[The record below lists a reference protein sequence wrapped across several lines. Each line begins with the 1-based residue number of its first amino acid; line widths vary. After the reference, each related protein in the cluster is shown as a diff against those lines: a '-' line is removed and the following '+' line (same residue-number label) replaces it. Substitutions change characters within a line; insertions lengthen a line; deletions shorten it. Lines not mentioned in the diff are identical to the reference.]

1 VTTYADLPPL
11 ERFRGA
17 AARSLH
23 RLPSPLKRALA
34 RGVPD
39 AIDGLDLDLDVRAML
54 GAAQLSGRDKLG
66 DRPLDVE
73 RRRFVR
79 ETVAIEGP
87 PDRLYDVRDLTLPG
101 PAGSLAA
108 RLYTPTRNASLP
120 LLVHFHGG
128 GHVVGNLDSCEGACR
143 LLARHAGVAVLSVD
157 YRLAPE
163 HPFPAA
169 VDDAAAAFAW
179 AAEHAGELGADA
191 GRIGVAGDSA
201 GGNLAAAVC
210 LGARDGG
217 GPAPAFQ
224 LLIYP
229 AVDLTRRR
237 PSRDLFAD
245 GLQLTDTDIE
255 WYRRQYLPDEADLQN
270 PLASPLLA
278 ESLEGLPP
286 AHVATAGFDPLR
298 DEGEDYARAL
308 TAAGVSA
315 TLRRHEGLVHGF
327 ANYTRVVPAAREAML
342 ETAEALR
349 RGLRA

>member
-1 VTTYADLPPL
+1 
-11 ERFRGA
+11 
-17 AARSLH
+17 
-23 RLPSPLKRALA
+23 
-34 RGVPD
+34 
-39 AIDGLDLDLDVRAML
+39 
-54 GAAQLSGRDKLG
+54 
-66 DRPLDVE
+66 
-73 RRRFVR
+73 
-79 ETVAIEGP
+79 
-87 PDRLYDVRDLTLPG
+87 
-101 PAGSLAA
+101 
-108 RLYTPTRNASLP
+108 
-120 LLVHFHGG
+120 
-128 GHVVGNLDSCEGACR
+128 

-163 HPFPAA
+163 HRFPAA

-210 LGARDGG
+210 LGARDSGG
-217 GPAPAFQ
+217 AAPAFQ

>member
-1 VTTYADLPPL
+1 
-11 ERFRGA
+11 
-17 AARSLH
+17 
-23 RLPSPLKRALA
+23 
-34 RGVPD
+34 
-39 AIDGLDLDLDVRAML
+39 
-54 GAAQLSGRDKLG
+54 
-66 DRPLDVE
+66 
-73 RRRFVR
+73 
-79 ETVAIEGP
+79 
-87 PDRLYDVRDLTLPG
+87 
-101 PAGSLAA
+101 
-108 RLYTPTRNASLP
+108 
-120 LLVHFHGG
+120 
-128 GHVVGNLDSCEGACR
+128 
-143 LLARHAGVAVLSVD
+143 VLSVD

-163 HPFPAA
+163 HRFPAA